1 MRTEDTR
8 NPRNVDWCIVCV
20 SCWQRWE
27 WECRLR
33 GRFTAPALR
42 RVLYGRHP
50 RTNKR
55 AITHVYPAYPPLVG
69 SLNTTTAVANS
80 QSTILDLFSNRRGSV
95 PRKVSSRNPCVKQC
109 LPTRLNS
116 SNTVL
121 DDEIP
126 RNCPEVR
133 GCTLSVITKEHACGN
148 DADQEG
154 HCKDRWIN

>member
-1 MRTEDTR
+1 MSTGVSFVSVVGKDGSGNVVSGVDLPHLLYAGSYMEDWTSQDKQTG
-8 NPRNVDWCIVCV
+8 NPSRIPRLPSSRRFSQHNY
-20 SCWQRWE
+20 
-27 WECRLR
+27 CRC
-33 GRFTAPALR
+33 
-42 RVLYGRHP
+42 
-50 RTNKR
+50 
-55 AITHVYPAYPPLVG
+55 
-69 SLNTTTAVANS
+69 NS

-95 PRKVSSRNPCVKQC
+95 RRKVSSRNPCVKQC